1 MMCTLKINVAWVS
14 LLGVYLKLS
23 VSLDWSEVYAMYVL
37 SRGSQ
42 LRQFVDIIKNAISQ
56 RQFLPV

>member
-1 MMCTLKINVAWVS
+1 MMCALEISVACVS

-23 VSLDWSEVYAMYVL
+23 VGLDWSEVYAMHVL

-42 LRQFVDIIKNAISQ
+42 LRQLVHIIRNGIPQ
-56 RQFLPV
+56 RQFLPI